1 MALYIEI
8 YIKGTSTIA
17 NTNQTPNV
25 DSVQFLVK
33 MNFYDYIL
41 PNLV

>member
-8 YIKGTSTIA
+8 YSKGTSTIA
-17 NTNQTPNV
+17 NTNQTSKVPNV

-33 MNFYDYIL
+33 MNFYD
-41 PNLV
+41 